1 MILHFFLFLFSLT
14 LPGHI
19 WNGKK
24 YTSSIFLISSIFNF
38 FFSFIRSFIPFL
50 LIDCIFIH
58 FWTQRKNRK
67 KIKKINDSW
76 KKKKKNMAIEEK
88 GGSNITATVTFI
100 PNSKYICAGNNWGE
114 ISVWAQ
120 FQVFFLS
127 LSFFLSFFKKTK
139 LVLISLRF
147 MNQSNKSIF
156 YLLIFYYSLI
166 LKNSSTNP

>member
-1 MILHFFLFLFSLT
+1 
-14 LPGHI
+14 
-19 WNGKK
+19 
-24 YTSSIFLISSIFNF
+24 
-38 FFSFIRSFIPFL
+38 
-50 LIDCIFIH
+50 
-58 FWTQRKNRK
+58 
-67 KIKKINDSW
+67 
-76 KKKKKNMAIEEK
+76 MAIEEK